1 MDNLIIETI
10 ESYNMYVEKVPVGA
24 EYIANSLR
32 EDNVNEALKAI
43 KDFSEG
49 ILWLSE
55 ASKLLKV
62 NGVTANLNIEKIQE
76 FLIEINNG
84 LEIQDYVLVA
94 DMFEYEIAPFF
105 LELEQV
111 VGPVQ

>member
-1 MDNLIIETI
+1 MENIINEVI
-10 ESYNMYVEKVPVGA
+10 ESYNLWVEKVPAGA

-32 EDNVNEALKAI
+32 EDNVSDALGAI

-49 ILWLSE
+49 VLWLSE
-55 ASKLLKV
+55 ASELLKG
-62 NGVTANLNIEKIQE
+62 NSVTVDLNINKIQE

-94 DMFEYEIAPFF
+94 DMFEYEITPFF
-105 LELEQV
+105 GELELIK
-111 VGPVQ
+111 GFDN

>member
-1 MDNLIIETI
+1 MDNLIVETI

-32 EDNVNEALKAI
+32 EDNVKEALRAI

-49 ILWLSE
+49 VLWLSE
-55 ASKLLKV
+55 ASELLKS

-84 LEIQDYVLVA
+84 LELQDYVLVA

-105 LELEQV
+105 VELDRAI
-111 VGPVQ
+111 GSVQ